1 MDGCVVA
8 VAEIQHKSQ
17 FVAFCISAGEHRSA
31 KDAVLLSANGVQR
44 VPGLLH
50 QLTTLPPYMIPA
62 IWLPFSSFPTLPS
75 GKTNR
80 KKLVALVEGME
91 SSELSTYL
99 QFNQSSANS
108 RPVETEE
115 ERIISKCWAMV
126 LDEPEDSIQAN
137 GGFRQPRGRFHL
149 RHQCGMFGLSLV
161 ISGLR
166 ENRLHRVETLGSY
179 MSQSWLVDYA

>member
-1 MDGCVVA
+1 MVA

-17 FVAFCISAGEHRSA
+17 LVAFCIFAGEHRSA

-50 QLTTLPPYMIPA
+50 KLTTLSPYMIPA

-91 SSELSTYL
+91 RSELPIYL
-99 QFNQSSANS
+99 QLNQSSGNS

-115 ERIISKCWAMV
+115 ERIMSKCRAMV
-126 LDEPEDSIQAN
+126 LDEPEDSIQATTD
-137 GGFRQPRGRFHL
+137 FASLGRFHL
-149 RHQCGMFGLSLV
+149 RHQCS
-161 ISGLR
+161 IYSGL
-166 ENRLHRVETLGSY
+166 
-179 MSQSWLVDYA
+179 